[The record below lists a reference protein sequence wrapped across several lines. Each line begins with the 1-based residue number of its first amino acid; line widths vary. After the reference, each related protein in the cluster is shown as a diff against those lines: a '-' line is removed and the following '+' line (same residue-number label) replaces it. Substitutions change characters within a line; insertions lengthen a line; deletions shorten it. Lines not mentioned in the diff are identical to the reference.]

1 MKKNIAEK
9 KIIIICI
16 FILTVLLLDSCASTK
31 KAEKTTTQETE
42 EEGAPAGSLPSTA
55 DDDAIEQ
62 NAVLS
67 TDGTIAE
74 NVPRVGGESTNDSA
88 KDTVNSEKNV
98 ASAEDESNTE
108 SNDSLKKAAAKK
120 KETPEEKKVR
130 LAAEKA
136 QKEALKKANQEA
148 KQKEKEAKEKAKALA
163 KIEKQKRKDNYTGWV
178 YIPKKNFNMTNGDI
192 KLDMRGST
200 GSFELYAIPEVGSP
214 VPLLATYDD
223 FCSTF
228 FSLLIGRKEYRL
240 NREAGVKSEAR
251 KTEYGTQMA
260 YTIPNKAQVVVDF
273 SFMPSIATSSRID
286 MLRVT
291 VYTIN
296 LGKSTQSFS
305 VKGVFDTSLGE
316 NTMAH
321 FSTAAHSRINKETQ
335 YSDMS
340 VEKWIRSSNEKAA
353 IQFIFDG
360 YGVTKPRSI
369 ILGNRDFL
377 STSVWLPVVQETRSF
392 SSVLAYNNS
401 AMSVNWKTSYLD
413 PMKTDV
419 ITFYISVA
427 SDGNEPAGKEFIA
440 TLNSGKSALPSN
452 LPNSVQLT
460 TVAPEPVPVPSEP
473 TTYYENMPAISG
485 DSTVPSTAA
494 DVNKGAVLD
503 TEKEET
509 VTVPAIPIAPAVSVV
524 PSTSLPTTT
533 SSNPAVTNNN
543 VMPKVDS
550 SLVNKANQ
558 TYNGSYPLSSITK
571 AQLDPEYIQTL
582 LDRISDLESDPALV
596 DKAEVKR
603 LNDEL
608 DAILSIIRSQE

>member
-1 MKKNIAEK
+1 MKKNIVGK
-9 KIIIICI
+9 KIYLFC
-16 FILTVLLLDSCASTK
+16 LVSSLLVFFSCASTN
-31 KAEKTTTQETE
+31 KAAKSDAQKPSEENAVSKTV
-42 EEGAPAGSLPSTA
+42 GAPSSTEV
-55 DDDAIEQ
+55 DDAIEQ

-74 NVPRVGGESTNDSA
+74 NVPRVGGSTATASTEKEASLEDSEDDSA
-88 KDTVNSEKNV
+88 MEK
-98 ASAEDESNTE
+98 AT
-108 SNDSLKKAAAKK
+108 AKK
-120 KETPEEKKVR
+120 KETPEEKAAR
-130 LAAEKA
+130 LAAEK
-136 QKEALKKANQEA
+136 EA
-148 KQKEKEAKEKAKALA
+148 KKKEKESASKAKALA
-163 KIEKQKRKDNYTGWV
+163 KIEKQKRKDNYTGWI

-192 KLDMRGST
+192 KLNMRGST
-200 GSFELYAIPEVGSP
+200 GSFEIYAIPEVGSP

-260 YTIPNKAQVVVDF
+260 YTIPNKAQIVVDF

-296 LGKSTQSFS
+296 LGKSTQSFT

-321 FSTAAHSRINKETQ
+321 FSTAAHSRVNKETQ
-335 YSDMS
+335 YNDMS

-360 YGVTKPRSI
+360 YGVTKPKSI

-377 STSVWLPVVQETRSF
+377 STSVWLPVVQESRSF

-485 DSTVPSTAA
+485 DSTVPSTAT

-509 VTVPAIPIAPAVSVV
+509 VNVPAIPITPTVPVV
-524 PSTSLPTTT
+524 PSTSLSTKTATAT
-533 SSNPAVTNNN
+533 SSNPAFTSNNN
-543 VMPKVDS
+543 VVPKVDS
-550 SLVNKANQ
+550 SLVNKANE
-558 TYNGSYPLSSITK
+558 TYNESYPLSSITK

-603 LNDEL
+603 LNEEL
-608 DAILSIIRSQE
+608 DAILSIIRSQQ

>member
-1 MKKNIAEK
+1 MKKNIVGK
-9 KIIIICI
+9 KIYLFC
-16 FILTVLLLDSCASTK
+16 LVSSLLVFFSCASTN
-31 KAEKTTTQETE
+31 KAAKSDAQKPSEENAVSKTV
-42 EEGAPAGSLPSTA
+42 GAPSSTEV
-55 DDDAIEQ
+55 DDAIEQ

-74 NVPRVGGESTNDSA
+74 NVPRVGGSTATASTEKEASLEDSEDDSA
-88 KDTVNSEKNV
+88 MEK
-98 ASAEDESNTE
+98 AT
-108 SNDSLKKAAAKK
+108 AKK
-120 KETPEEKKVR
+120 KETPEEKAAR
-130 LAAEKA
+130 LAAEK
-136 QKEALKKANQEA
+136 EA
-148 KQKEKEAKEKAKALA
+148 KKKEKESASKAKALA
-163 KIEKQKRKDNYTGWV
+163 KIEKQKRKDNYTGWI

-192 KLDMRGST
+192 KLNMRGST
-200 GSFELYAIPEVGSP
+200 GSFEIYAIPEVGSP

-260 YTIPNKAQVVVDF
+260 YTIPNKAQIVVDF

-296 LGKSTQSFS
+296 LGKSTQSFT

-321 FSTAAHSRINKETQ
+321 FSTAAHSRVNKETQ
-335 YSDMS
+335 YNDMS

-360 YGVTKPRSI
+360 YGVTKPKSI

-377 STSVWLPVVQETRSF
+377 STNVWLPVVQETRSF

-485 DSTVPSTAA
+485 DSTVPSTAT

-509 VTVPAIPIAPAVSVV
+509 VNVPAIPITPTVPVV
-524 PSTSLPTTT
+524 PSTSLSTKTATAT
-533 SSNPAVTNNN
+533 SSNPAFTSNNN
-543 VMPKVDS
+543 VVPKVDS
-550 SLVNKANQ
+550 SLVNKANE
-558 TYNGSYPLSSITK
+558 TYNESYPLSSITK

-603 LNDEL
+603 LNEEL
-608 DAILSIIRSQE
+608 DAILSIIRSQQ